1 MREIIGMPQSVLGAS
16 LGFPGIWS
24 VLFQYDRFSVT
35 YESGINNVP
44 VFDANI
50 EVYGADKIVRVDY
63 DTPYVKGLPVTMT
76 IREKVEGRVGSGSS
90 GYQERK
96 VRRTYED
103 PYTLEMFELYDC
115 VVKGKPPKTSA
126 EDAKND
132 VELFKMILRAGEH
145 NYKTV
150 KSSN

>member
-16 LGFPGIWS
+16 LGFPGIWT
-24 VLFQYDRFSVT
+24 VLFQYDGFPVT

-44 VFDANI
+44 IFDAHI
-50 EVYGADKIVRVDY
+50 EVYSADKIVRVDY

-76 IREKVEGRVGSGSS
+76 IREKVEGRKGSGSN

-103 PYTLEMFELYDC
+103 PYTLEMLDLYDC
-115 VVKGKPPKTSA
+115 VVKGKAPKTSA
-126 EDAKND
+126 EDARHD
-132 VELFKMILRAGEH
+132 IDLFKMILRAGEK
-145 NYKTV
+145 NYNTSKG
-150 KSSN
+150 